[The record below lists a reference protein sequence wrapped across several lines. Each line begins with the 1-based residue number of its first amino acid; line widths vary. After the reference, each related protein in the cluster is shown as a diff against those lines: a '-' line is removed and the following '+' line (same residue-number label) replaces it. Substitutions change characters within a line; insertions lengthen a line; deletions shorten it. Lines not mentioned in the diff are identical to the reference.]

1 MQREKEA
8 NSFKEWEEQEDKVQ
22 FYYNNL
28 LLNLENLRYVN
39 NTKFIIIFFF
49 LIKSLKI
56 NLPMQCNERYYSSWY
71 VYVTGQN

>member
-28 LLNLENLRYVN
+28 LLNLKRTFDNVN
-39 NTKFIIIFFF
+39 NTKSIIIIIIF
-49 LIKSLKI
+49 
-56 NLPMQCNERYYSSWY
+56 
-71 VYVTGQN
+71 

>member
-28 LLNLENLRYVN
+28 LLNLGNLRYVN

-49 LIKSLKI
+49 
-56 NLPMQCNERYYSSWY
+56 
-71 VYVTGQN
+71 

>member
-39 NTKFIIIFFF
+39 NTKSIIIIIIF
-49 LIKSLKI
+49 
-56 NLPMQCNERYYSSWY
+56 
-71 VYVTGQN
+71 

>member
-28 LLNLENLRYVN
+28 LLNLENLGYVN
-39 NTKFIIIFFF
+39 NTKFIIVIFFK
-49 LIKSLKI
+49 IKWLKI
-56 NLPMQCNERYYSSWY
+56 NLPMQCNYSSWY

>member
-49 LIKSLKI
+49 
-56 NLPMQCNERYYSSWY
+56 
-71 VYVTGQN
+71 

>member
-39 NTKFIIIFFF
+39 NTKFIIFFFF
-49 LIKSLKI
+49 LK
-56 NLPMQCNERYYSSWY
+56 
-71 VYVTGQN
+71 

>member
-39 NTKFIIIFFF
+39 NTKFIIFFF
-49 LIKSLKI
+49 F
-56 NLPMQCNERYYSSWY
+56 
-71 VYVTGQN
+71 

>member
-39 NTKFIIIFFF
+39 NTKFIIIIIF
-49 LIKSLKI
+49 L
-56 NLPMQCNERYYSSWY
+56 N
-71 VYVTGQN
+71 

>member
-28 LLNLENLRYVN
+28 LLNLENLGYVN
-39 NTKFIIIFFF
+39 NTKFIIVIFF
-49 LIKSLKI
+49 
-56 NLPMQCNERYYSSWY
+56 
-71 VYVTGQN
+71 